1 MKKIGVNPISVLTEI
16 SPTSLL
22 QGHGEKVCIF
32 LNLLADCAIATG
44 YTWKSFN
51 YLGASSVS
59 GTKKKRGIF
68 FFLNIVFIVYKTK
81 SNTTYM
87 CLIYFFIFR

>member
-1 MKKIGVNPISVLTEI
+1 MKKIGVNPIYLTEI
-16 SPTSLL
+16 PPTSLL

-32 LNLLADCAIATG
+32 LNLLADCAIAAS

-59 GTKKKRGIF
+59 GKRRERRKK
-68 FFLNIVFIVYKTK
+68 
-81 SNTTYM
+81 
-87 CLIYFFIFR
+87 

>member
-32 LNLLADCAIATG
+32 LNLLADCAIAAG

-51 YLGASSVS
+51 YLGPSSVL
-59 GTKKKRGIF
+59 GTKKEGDF
-68 FFLNIVFIVYKTK
+68 FF
-81 SNTTYM
+81 
-87 CLIYFFIFR
+87 